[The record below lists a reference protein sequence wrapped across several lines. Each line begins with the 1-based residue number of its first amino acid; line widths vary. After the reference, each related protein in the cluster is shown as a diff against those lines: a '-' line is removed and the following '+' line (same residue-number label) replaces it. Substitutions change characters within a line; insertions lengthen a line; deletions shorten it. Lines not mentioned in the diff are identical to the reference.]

1 MTDVLIKRKMNK
13 GRSPLLR
20 DKWGVLPPRTPKN
33 KTRREIFKEEVDRL
47 KAKIKKY
54 RNKYHMRVK
63 EVNDK
68 NYRKLKFPPLN
79 LKHLLMDDAAIDS
92 LNV

>member
-1 MTDVLIKRKMNK
+1 MTEVIVKHEKLKKQ
-13 GRSPLLR
+13 RSPLLR
-20 DKWGVLPPRTPKN
+20 NKWGVLPPITPKN
-33 KTRREIFKEEVDRL
+33 KRKRDIFREEVERL

-68 NYRKLKFPPLN
+68 NYKKLKFPPLN
-79 LKHLLMDDAAIDS
+79 LKHLLMDD
-92 LNV
+92 